1 MKLLLSILNIFLL
14 VYITPSA
21 AEITCSKDTV
31 CMEIEKEGNVV
42 SFFVINKKQHKSSVM
57 VDVNKTNMSAS
68 EPLPIKIVL
77 NGEERRFVFSLEH
90 GNKSWKYN
98 YHYDWARGDHTAVHN
113 SHYVYDLPYAKE
125 SKFKVVQSCNGS
137 FSHTGQSQYA
147 IDFKMPV
154 DTQIHAAREG
164 VVVDVKSNSTV
175 GGNSRSYI
183 DDANYVVIEHDDGTL
198 GEYFHLK
205 TGGSSVS
212 LGQAINKGE
221 LIGYSGNT
229 GYTSGPHLHFVV
241 KSANDQGES
250 ISFPFKFSTKNGV
263 VSCPKKNTL
272 LLN

>member
-1 MKLLLSILNIFLL
+1 MKLYVGILNIFLL
-14 VYITPSA
+14 VYITPLA
-21 AEITCSKDTV
+21 AKTTCSKDTV
-31 CMEIEKEGNVV
+31 CIEIQKVDNVV
-42 SFFVINKKQHKSSVM
+42 NFFAINKKQHESSVM
-57 VDVNKTNMSAS
+57 IDVNKTNMSAS
-68 EPLPIKIVL
+68 EPLPIKVVL

-113 SHYVYDLPYAKE
+113 SHYIYDLPYAKE

-154 DTQIHAAREG
+154 NTPIHAAREG
-164 VVVDVKSNSTV
+164 VVVDLKSNSTV
-175 GGNSRSYI
+175 GGNLKSYI
-183 DDANYVVIEHDDGTL
+183 DDANYVIIEHDDGTL

-205 TGGSSVS
+205 TDGVTLH
-212 LGQAINKGE
+212 LGQRVMKNQ
-221 LIGYSGNT
+221 LVGYSGNT

-241 KSANDQGES
+241 KSANDQGKS
-250 ISFPFKFSTKNGV
+250 ISYPFKVSTKDGV
-263 VSCPKKNTL
+263 ISCPKENIF